1 MLAAM
6 PERVTLAFNEPVA
19 PLVMRLAT
27 PAGETQRLE
36 GVTVRDR
43 NVTIALPASPLRGTY
58 VLSWRVVSLDGHPVG
73 GSLLF
78 SVGEEGGS
86 AAIQAVP
93 ARSGLAAAFVLLK
106 VVFYIAMMIGVGGA
120 VARNWLDGASGP
132 TRTAGPLAI
141 AAILAGFPT
150 VVLLVGLQGL
160 DALDAP
166 LDALAQPPVWKAGL
180 ETSFGVTAIVAAF
193 TLFAGLFAALA
204 SAPGPARVI
213 SLAALAGIGL
223 SLAAS
228 GHASAA
234 SPQVLMRPSVF
245 LHAAAIALWVGS
257 LLPLL
262 RALRGSDASAALGRF
277 SRIAPGVVLV
287 LVVSGVTLAVVQV
300 VRIEALWTAGYG
312 VVLLA
317 KLALVIALLGIAAYN
332 RLVLTAGAMQGDAG
346 ARTRLRRTIATEI
359 LIAVAIFGAA
369 GLWRF
374 TPPPRAILAAQQAPD
389 FVHIHGA
396 KAMADVTVAPP
407 VSGRRTVSIFVQKP
421 DFTLLAPKEVTLRLA
436 NPTAGI
442 EPLTF
447 PARSAGEGIWTVD
460 GVVIP
465 IGGTWNVG
473 VDILIDDFERAVL
486 EEAIELKR

>member
-36 GVTVRDR
+36 GVTMRDR
-43 NVTIALPASPLRGTY
+43 SVTIALPASPLRGTY

-78 SVGEEGGS
+78 SVGEEGGR
-86 AAIQAVP
+86 AAIQAAS
-93 ARSGLAAAFVLLK
+93 ARNGLAAAFVLLK
-106 VVFYIAMMIGVGGA
+106 FVLYVALMIGVGGA
-120 VARNWLDGASGP
+120 VARAWLDDAAAP
-132 TRTAGPLAI
+132 PPAEAPPI
-141 AAILAGFPT
+141 AAILAGFPA
-150 VVLLVGLQGL
+150 VILLVGLQGL

-166 LDALAQPPVWKAGL
+166 LDALARPPVWKAGL
-180 ETSFGVTAIVAAF
+180 GTSFGVTAIVAAL

-204 SAPGPARVI
+204 SASGPARAI

-234 SPQVLMRPSVF
+234 SPQILMRPSVF
-245 LHAAAIALWVGS
+245 LHAVAIALWIGS
-257 LLPLL
+257 LLPLM
-262 RALRGSDASAALGRF
+262 RALRGDDAASVLRRF
-277 SRIAPGVVLV
+277 SCFAPGIVLV
-287 LVVSGVTLAVVQV
+287 LIVSGIALAVVQV
-300 VRIEALWTAGYG
+300 VRIEALWTTGYG

-317 KLALVIALLGIAAYN
+317 KLALVLVLLGIAAFN
-332 RLVLTAGAMQGDAG
+332 RLVLTPGAMRGNAGAKAK
-346 ARTRLRRTIATEI
+346 LRRTIAAEI
-359 LIAVAIFGAA
+359 LLAVSIFGAA

-374 TPPPRAILAAQQAPD
+374 TPPPRVIVAAEQAPD

-396 KAMADVTVAPP
+396 KAMADITFAPP
-407 VSGRRTVSIFVQKP
+407 VSGRRTVSIFVQTP
-421 DFTLLAPKEVTLRLA
+421 SFTLLAPKEVTLRMA
-436 NPTAGI
+436 NPAAGI

-447 PARSAGEGIWTVD
+447 PARSAGDGIWTVHD
-460 GVVIP
+460 VIIP
-465 IGGTWNVG
+465 VGGTWNIG